1 MLGKVNK
8 AVFDRLR
15 NIEGL
20 AVYDY
25 VPENRKRP
33 YVALTET
40 EQLPWDSKTTKGFE
54 VTAGIAIY
62 SGYKGDKEINTIA
75 ESVKA
80 ALTDKLDLGKGYMVI
95 TQELE
100 TLRIERYDD
109 YREGTM
115 SLRLRI
121 FKEGD

>member
-8 AVFDRLR
+8 AVFDRL
-15 NIEGL
+15 NGIEGL

-25 VPENRKRP
+25 VPENKKRP
-33 YVALTET
+33 FVALTET

-54 VTAGIAIY
+54 VTAGLAIY

-75 ESVKA
+75 ESVKD
-80 ALTDKLDLGKGYMVI
+80 ALSEKLELGKGYKVI
-95 TQELE
+95 TQFLD

-109 YREGTM
+109 YREGTL
-115 SLRLRI
+115 SLRLKI
-121 FKEGD
+121 YKEGD